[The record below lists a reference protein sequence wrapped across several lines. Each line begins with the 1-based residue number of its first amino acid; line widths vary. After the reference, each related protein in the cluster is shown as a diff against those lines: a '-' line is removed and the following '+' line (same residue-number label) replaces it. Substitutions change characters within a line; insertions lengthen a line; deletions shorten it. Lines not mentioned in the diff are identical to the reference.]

1 MKIHIELTE
10 AEAADFL
17 EFRRNSGKYKTMES
31 RVKIL
36 CQRVRDAVAP
46 LEGNPGQYVIADQDH
61 ADDLWNTV
69 QIFR

>member
-1 MKIHIELTE
+1 MIIKVEMTE

-17 EFRRNSGKYKTMES
+17 EFRRNGGKYKTLES

-36 CQRVRDAVAP
+36 CQRVQDAIAP
-46 LEGNPGQYVIADQDH
+46 IEGDPGKYAVVDQDH

-69 QIFR
+69 QLFR